1 MINVYSENTTNFNNN
16 GLATLIPLTA
26 KFSPDINGAWTLSIT
41 HPYDPEGRHEH
52 LVKNAILQADVGCI
66 REQSSKQLF
75 RIYDVKRNLQS
86 LSVIAF
92 PIGMEATF
100 DAPIEELK
108 IPDEAGVSTASGVD
122 AAAVLNNYI
131 KIHDDNDKYT
141 VSSNVAT
148 QSRSQWENTNLIA
161 ALSGSDDNSFI
172 NKWGGEVLYNNYAIN
187 IKNRIGNA
195 NPKFPVEYGKNLTGM
210 EHDLDMSTVIT
221 RAYPLSTDGLRLHQY
236 DDLDID
242 YWYGTFDGDERKNYA
257 KSQYLYSYNDHAWY
271 QFDSDGK
278 LLTDP
283 IPAEMLAIL
292 NQFDWH
298 ENETGWWYGLN
309 STYYIKDAWV
319 EDANGKHYWMDSQG
333 YMDSQYTDTDVWTWN
348 QFDDSGEHYGEKRNS
363 FVDSPHH
370 FRDYPYIRSAF
381 LSSPYQLLDTDSK
394 SNSLTAQATAIWKA
408 ALYDAIEAK
417 AEELWNAVLTDTT
430 NTYCTDYL
438 QELIDDIVTYTQ
450 ARYVY
455 SHKGWQS
462 LIKSLIKSGIEWIK
476 DEELDEEG
484 WIEVNGYMYGDFDND
499 GNFLNYPKSQYLYC
513 YSESKWYY
521 FEADGLMSTDEIPA
535 ETIALLNTYD
545 WHTDSTGTYY
555 GDGVPGSG
563 NYMKS
568 AWIENSDGTHSW
580 VGADGYYDAQWDDS
594 TAWDWT
600 EINGWRYGR
609 SSTQYV
615 RSCYI
620 EVDKNLEYFGADG
633 FWRDWMRVPAEDMG
647 WYQVK
652 DGANAGK
659 WWYGSLNRYYAHNE
673 YVYMTV
679 DGTLEEWFY
688 DEEGW
693 YDEDK
698 SGETDY
704 AWQEDSTGH
713 WFGTEDEDT
722 GEKDKYIH
730 DKWTFIDGTYYWF
743 DSDGYISGDA
753 NKAKQNWQW
762 GDLVDEVTG
771 DHWFGNEHE
780 DFNRMWLAGQWMK
793 IDGEWYHFNSDGYMD
808 DESTKRS
815 QTITWFSNAIVA
827 ALNPVASEKLK
838 EAYDMLYDQMTKWV
852 TDQYAEEDNPTGID
866 MPNITVTVDLVDL
879 SKTSEY
885 ADCADLEKIYLGDS
899 VLCKDVVHDIQIE
912 ARVVGL
918 TYDVIRGYNTKVTIG
933 QLGKDLSQILNV
945 NYKGSGDSD
954 TTLIAGDGIHKDGN
968 IISVEDGNNGT
979 SYGLQDATYKDA
991 SIVRDNVAILDDA
1004 ITEVEAN
1011 PSGEA
1016 GAELAKLR
1024 VGNNVY
1030 SIPEGSGGLE
1040 YWEETSDQFY
1050 REYEV
1055 EGMSADDGYILTNPD
1070 DWYNWYSEVGRIYYG
1085 AFAFRKKNDVPAIIV
1100 AVENG
1105 TAVSRF
1111 YLISTVESAT
1121 KWEYK
1126 SLYVTMDWTDPTGGT
1141 DTDSSRG
1148 SVDGYVTDNHG
1159 TTWYYSRGVF
1169 GSTGRTP
1176 CLDYDFIEIEGSPWT
1191 KSDDEW
1197 VEQILGISHASPT
1210 TTVKVGIGKDD
1221 KILYQKVGEDYVAY
1235 LDDTGAYE
1243 GTDYKVNGES
1253 LVTKINSKQD
1263 KLIQG
1268 TNITIGADG
1277 KTISATDTDELS
1289 ELGDVAVSSPSNG
1302 QVLKYNSTTSKWEN
1316 GTGGGG
1322 SSVIANPQDTPTD
1335 TLETIEIDGTVYDI
1349 AGSGGGSGYEETT
1362 LWEDANGQTFSGQST
1377 YTANLDG
1384 EITEYD
1390 MLEIEFAPS
1399 TDPTWHHHS
1408 LVPVNQIDTTGTNGF
1423 MCTIVGGNAGYTPF
1437 VQYTDA
1443 DTLLFTTWGRA
1454 YSVNVYKIVGIKF
1467 GSGSSG
1473 GGAIFEGLDYANA
1486 EAMNLPALGNTGY
1499 TYTPTE
1505 NGVIMHCGYGSN
1517 GGVRISSANFTEE
1530 IFLAHI
1536 SDRWTC
1542 PWCFV
1547 EKDVEYTI
1555 KSMPNSHAYPSG
1567 SWLKFIPLKN
1577 TDGGSSES
1585 EEIPLFKNGS
1595 WKNQSILTI
1604 TPYLATISNNELVCQ
1619 GVHAGIVVSDVTRLT
1634 GYAQYQLK
1642 IKISSANG
1650 VHYQTGKCN
1659 PTTDLDGIIRRGDGR
1674 ISYSND
1680 SVASGE
1686 WIIAPI
1692 SNNNTYGLFFGGYYL
1707 ETVDYTIKEITLVKF
1722 NTKEY
1727 SW

>member
-26 KFSPDINGAWTLSIT
+26 EFSSDINGAWTLSIT
-41 HPYDPEGRHEH
+41 HPYDAEERYKH

-66 REQSSKQLF
+66 REQSTKQLF

-108 IPDEAGVSTASGVD
+108 IPDEPGVLTASGAD
-122 AAAVLNNYI
+122 AAAVLDSYI
-131 KIHDDNDKYT
+131 KNHDDNNKYT
-141 VSSNVAT
+141 VSSNVTT
-148 QSRSQWENTNLIA
+148 QNCSQWENTNLIA

-172 NKWGGEVLYNNYAIN
+172 NKWGGEVLYNNYAIT
-187 IKNRIGNA
+187 IKNRIGNET
-195 NPKFPVEYGKNLTGM
+195 PKFPVEYGKNLTGM

-242 YWYGTFDGDERKNYA
+242 YWYGTFDGDQKKNYA
-257 KSQYLYSYNDHAWY
+257 KSQYLYNYNDHTWY
-271 QFDSDGK
+271 QFDSNGK

-283 IPAEMLAIL
+283 IPEEMLAIL

-298 ENETGWWYGLN
+298 ENETGWWYGLD

-333 YMDSQYTDTDVWTWN
+333 YMDSQWTDTEVWTWN

-370 FRDYPYIRSAF
+370 LRDYPYIRSAF
-381 LSSPYQLLDTDSK
+381 LSSPYELLDTDSK
-394 SNSLTAQATAIWKA
+394 SNSLTAQATATWKA

-417 AEELWNAVLTDTT
+417 AEELWNTVLTDTT

-438 QELIDDIVTYTQ
+438 QELVDDIVTYTQ

-615 RSCYI
+615 RSCYVEI
-620 EVDKNLEYFGADG
+620 DKNLEYFGADG

-679 DGTLEEWFY
+679 SGTLEEWWY

-704 AWQEDSTGH
+704 SWHEDTTGH

-730 DKWTFIDGTYYWF
+730 DKWAFIDGTYYWF

-753 NKAKQNWQW
+753 NKAKLDWQW
-762 GDLVDEVTG
+762 GDLVDEVSG
-771 DHWFGNEHE
+771 NHWFGNENE

-808 DESTKRS
+808 DESIKRS

-838 EAYDMLYDQMTKWV
+838 EAYDLLYDQMTKWV

-885 ADCADLEKIYLGDS
+885 AEYADLEKIYLGDGVTCNDS
-899 VLCKDVVHDIQIE
+899 VHDMHID

-918 TYDVIRGYNTKVTIG
+918 TYDLIRGYNTKVTIG
-933 QLGKDLSQILNV
+933 QLAKNLSQILSV
-945 NYKGSGDSD
+945 SYQGSGKD
-954 TTLIAGDGIHKDGN
+954 TSVDNIIAGDGVKKDGN
-968 IISVEDGNNGT
+968 VISVTDTPGT
-979 SYGLQDATYKDA
+979 SYGIQDVIYEGA
-991 SIVRDNVAILDDA
+991 SLVSGNVAVLDDV
-1004 ITEVEAN
+1004 IPEVEAN
-1011 PSGEA
+1011 PSGGA
-1016 GAELAKLR
+1016 GAELTKLR

-1030 SIPEGSGGLE
+1030 SIPEGSGGLQ
-1040 YWEETSDQFY
+1040 YWTETENEIY
-1050 REYEV
+1050 RM
-1055 EGMSADDGYILTNPD
+1055 GKIDGISTNADGYIFD
-1070 DWYNWYSEVGRIYYG
+1070 YSEWSTRNSISQLYAQFDFKKANNKLAICAKIYNLYNTRNLY
-1085 AFAFRKKNDVPAIIV
+1085 FV
-1100 AVENG
+1100 
-1105 TAVSRF
+1105 
-1111 YLISTVESAT
+1111 LISTDAEAIEWV
-1121 KWEYK
+1121 YRNPM
-1126 SLYVTMDWTDPTGGT
+1126 LYSEFLYPEEGMTLHNDDRYRGKDTASFVYGGYTWYISMGSFGPSTYTCTSDFLSFEPSNT
-1141 DTDSSRG
+1141 DTLAD
-1148 SVDGYVTDNHG
+1148 
-1159 TTWYYSRGVF
+1159 
-1169 GSTGRTP
+1169 
-1176 CLDYDFIEIEGSPWT
+1176 
-1191 KSDDEW
+1191 
-1197 VEQILGISHASPT
+1197 LGIDLLET
-1210 TTVKVGIGKDD
+1210 IGGKGYTDVKTGIGNGD
-1221 KILYQKVGEDYVAY
+1221 KILYQKVGNDFVAY
-1235 LDDTGAYE
+1235 LDDTGAFE

-1253 LVTKINSKQD
+1253 LITKINAKQN

-1277 KTISATDTDELS
+1277 KTISATDTNEVS
-1289 ELGDVAVSSPSNG
+1289 ELTDVELTNLADG
-1302 QVLKYNSTTSKWEN
+1302 QVLKWDDTNDKWVN
-1316 GTGGGG
+1316 
-1322 SSVIANPQDTPTD
+1322 AN
-1335 TLETIEIDGTVYDI
+1335 E
-1349 AGSGGGSGYEETT
+1349 SGGLEGVELTYQQWQALTPEQQA
-1362 LWEDANGQTFSGQST
+1362 DAS
-1377 YTANLDG
+1377 
-1384 EITEYD
+1384 
-1390 MLEIEFAPS
+1390 
-1399 TDPTWHHHS
+1399 
-1408 LVPVNQIDTTGTNGF
+1408 
-1423 MCTIVGGNAGYTPF
+1423 
-1437 VQYTDA
+1437 
-1443 DTLLFTTWGRA
+1443 
-1454 YSVNVYKIVGIKF
+1454 
-1467 GSGSSG
+1467 
-1473 GGAIFEGLDYANA
+1473 
-1486 EAMNLPALGNTGY
+1486 
-1499 TYTPTE
+1499 
-1505 NGVIMHCGYGSN
+1505 
-1517 GGVRISSANFTEE
+1517 
-1530 IFLAHI
+1530 
-1536 SDRWTC
+1536 
-1542 PWCFV
+1542 
-1547 EKDVEYTI
+1547 
-1555 KSMPNSHAYPSG
+1555 
-1567 SWLKFIPLKN
+1567 
-1577 TDGGSSES
+1577 
-1585 EEIPLFKNGS
+1585 
-1595 WKNQSILTI
+1595 
-1604 TPYLATISNNELVCQ
+1604 
-1619 GVHAGIVVSDVTRLT
+1619 
-1634 GYAQYQLK
+1634 
-1642 IKISSANG
+1642 
-1650 VHYQTGKCN
+1650 
-1659 PTTDLDGIIRRGDGR
+1659 
-1674 ISYSND
+1674 
-1680 SVASGE
+1680 
-1686 WIIAPI
+1686 
-1692 SNNNTYGLFFGGYYL
+1692 
-1707 ETVDYTIKEITLVKF
+1707 
-1722 NTKEY
+1722 KEY
-1727 SW
+1727 FVSGVPELDLPLVVRNGKLCIIYEV